1 MSEKEDNRTKWLH
14 IRLRPDEYNKIQELR
29 SKSISP
35 KMSDYARRVI
45 LKLPVTI
52 RQRNQSM
59 DEFMAEMI
67 KLRAELS
74 AIGNNFNQAV
84 HKLHLLK
91 NVNDFKTWVM
101 MNETT
106 KLALMEKI
114 EEIKSR
120 INQFADQWLG

>member
-1 MSEKEDNRTKWLH
+1 MIGAEDKRTKWLH
-14 IRLRPDEYNKIQELR
+14 IRLSPTEYKKIQSLR

-45 LKLPVTI
+45 LNVPVTI

-67 KLRAELS
+67 KLRSELS

-91 NVNDFKTWVM
+91 NPNDFKTWAL

-106 KLALMEKI
+106 KLALMNKV
-114 EEIKSR
+114 EEIKNR
-120 INQFADQWLG
+120 INQFADQWLR

>member
-1 MSEKEDNRTKWLH
+1 MSEAEEKRTKWLH
-14 IRLRPDEYNKIQELR
+14 IRLRPDEYRKIQALR
-29 SKSISP
+29 SKSLSP

-45 LKLPVTI
+45 LNKPVTI

-59 DEFMAEMI
+59 DEFMTEMI

-91 NVNDFKTWVM
+91 NVNDLKIWVL

-106 KLALMEKI
+106 KMALMEKVD
-114 EEIKSR
+114 EIKNR
-120 INQFADQWLG
+120 INQFADQWLR